1 VSCRAFL
8 LIICTIAAYLACA
21 WGTGSRRGIV
31 AGIFGSAEQDDIP
44 AIRGYLLLEELAGF
58 DDDGRDTRSLGEE

>member
-44 AIRGYLLLEELAGF
+44 AIRGYLLLEEFAGF
-58 DDDGRDTRSLGEE
+58 NDDGRDARSLGEE